1 MSYFGVVADKGA
13 WPKSYVIPS
22 VVLSLACV
30 VLLVWHFIDPA
41 RQIDAWTVTLLVVG
55 FIPWLRPVFESI
67 AFPGGGSIKFRELEA
82 KQAQQQDQIDA
93 LRFVVAYFLPD
104 EELRVLKRL
113 AAPEPYLMDSPDAQE
128 FFRASGNLGGLGLI
142 ERIADNWN
150 EEFNKGPK
158 DLKTIF
164 RVSDR
169 GREFLRL
176 QEKTAPVDK

>member
-82 KQAQQQDQIDA
+82 KQEEQQVQIDA

-104 EELRVLKRL
+104 NELRVLKRFV
-113 AAPEPYLMDSPDAQE
+113 ASEPYPMDSPDAEE
-128 FFRASGNLGGLGLI
+128 FYRAKGNLHGLGLI
-142 ERIADNWN
+142 EPIRQNWN

-158 DLKTIF
+158 DLKTLFTI
-164 RVSDR
+164 SDR

-176 QEKTAPVDK
+176 QEKTGPIDK